1 GFQPVLDDPTLPG
14 SRDEVTRLVLCSGK
28 LYYDLAG
35 HETRADVPHV
45 AIGRVELLYPFAENE
60 LRSLMAS
67 FPSLE
72 QVIWAQEEPKNM
84 GARGVMEQRLAPI
97 LPDRVAYDYIGRQL
111 RASPGEGYAAA
122 HRAEQSRIV
131 RAALGLPD

>member
-1 GFQPVLDDPTLPG
+1 M
-14 SRDEVTRLVLCSGK
+14 CSS
-28 LYYDLAG
+28 DL
-35 HETRADVPHV
+35 
-45 AIGRVELLYPFAENE
+45 VELLYPFAENE

-67 FPSLE
+67 YPALR

-84 GARGVMEQRLAPI
+84 GARAVMEQRLVSI
-97 LPDRVAYDYIGRQL
+97 LPDGVAYDYIGRQL